1 MLSSSNA
8 RFISDFRLQNGYLSS
23 YQYELIVSRF
33 YRTLDTIRPN
43 AIGLVDAFDF
53 RDRELRSALGRY
65 DGNVYANLLDWAQRY
80 ELNDTEVLEYRKIRI
95 YDSFCF
101 EGIADISQ
109 ISRSVDARGTL
120 QNIKYDLSTICGGFL

>member
-1 MLSSSNA
+1 MSSLIHSI
-8 RFISDFRLQNGYLSS
+8 FLTFRLQNGYLSS

-80 ELNDTEVLEYRKIRI
+80 ELNDTEVLEYRKFVFMIHFVLKVSPTFHKYLGPLMR
-95 YDSFCF
+95 
-101 EGIADISQ
+101 EA
-109 ISRSVDARGTL
+109 RSK
-120 QNIKYDLSTICGGFL
+120 I